1 MHKPKLGII
10 CVEQDKKTDKK
21 LFNSLQEKFEIIL
34 FPIQKAIF
42 LRDLKEGLTKFPTLL
57 LLSNFITP
65 FLHITF

>member
-34 FPIQKAIF
+34 FPIQKDIDSNEMK
-42 LRDLKEGLTKFPTLL
+42 LRSKEVSLILNNAAYWPTTYDSL
-57 LLSNFITP
+57 
-65 FLHITF
+65 